1 MSACERGVSCRW
13 SAEWKVVR
21 LLCSPAPAPMAFLL
35 FRANPPGVLSI
46 LDLIIEPMADA
57 NLHTLPGF

>member
-1 MSACERGVSCRW
+1 MR
-13 SAEWKVVR
+13 VR
-21 LLCSPAPAPMAFLL
+21 EVFPVAGPPDGKLSGFCSSPAPMALLL

-46 LDLIIEPMADA
+46 LDFIIEPMADA

>member
-1 MSACERGVSCRW
+1 MSACERGVSSRW

-21 LLCSPAPAPMAFLL
+21 LLCSLAPMAFLL

-57 NLHTLPGF
+57 NLHTLRGF

>member
-1 MSACERGVSCRW
+1 MREVFPVAGPPNGKLSGCS
-13 SAEWKVVR
+13 
-21 LLCSPAPAPMAFLL
+21 SPALAPMALLL

>member
-1 MSACERGVSCRW
+1 MRVREVFPVAGPPDGKLSGSC
-13 SAEWKVVR
+13 
-21 LLCSPAPAPMAFLL
+21 CSAPAPMAFLL

>member
-1 MSACERGVSCRW
+1 MR
-13 SAEWKVVR
+13 VR
-21 LLCSPAPAPMAFLL
+21 EVFPVAGPPNGKLSGSSSSPAPMAFLL

-46 LDLIIEPMADA
+46 LDLIIEPVADA

>member
-1 MSACERGVSCRW
+1 MREVFPVAGPPNGKLSGS
-13 SAEWKVVR
+13 SS
-21 LLCSPAPAPMAFLL
+21 LAPMAFLL
-35 FRANPPGVLSI
+35 FRAKPPGVLSI

>member
-1 MSACERGVSCRW
+1 MRVREVFPVAGPPNGKLSGSSA
-13 SAEWKVVR
+13 
-21 LLCSPAPAPMAFLL
+21 PPAPMAFLL

-57 NLHTLPGF
+57 NLYTLPGF

>member
-1 MSACERGVSCRW
+1 MREVFPVAGPPNGKLSGS
-13 SAEWKVVR
+13 S
-21 LLCSPAPAPMAFLL
+21 SPVAPIALML